1 MMSHTLPRLLII
13 DDDESVLLAARIALR
28 SHFGAIDTLP
38 SASGLFDNPDRESYD
53 VVLLDMNFTAGS
65 TSGAEGLAILQ
76 QLKVLFPSSRIVLMT
91 AYGDIALAVKAMKNG
106 AFDFVVKPWNNDA
119 LEAIVL
125 AAARQPGLPPFEKA
139 AHEPVVLPVGLASPA
154 MRQVELLIEKGA
166 PTDANIL
173 ITGESGTGKGVIA
186 QAIHQLSARKGA
198 PLVHVDLGAVAP
210 TLFESELFGHEKGA
224 FTDAHSKKPGR
235 IEMAAGGTLFL
246 DEIGNLP
253 PALQH
258 KLLTTLQS
266 RSITRLG
273 SNKPTPVDF
282 RLVCATNTNLRK
294 KTDLKEFREDLYFRI
309 NTITIDLPP
318 LRERVEE
325 IPVLANHFIDH
336 YSNLYKKPKL
346 HPSQQFLRS
355 LASYDWPGNIRE
367 LQHVIE
373 RAVILAETDTL
384 TECNLH
390 LQDSAA
396 ATGSTTD
403 GLSLESLEREAIR
416 QALLRNNGN
425 LTQAARELGLGRTT
439 LYRKMERYG
448 L

>member
-1 MMSHTLPRLLII
+1 
-13 DDDESVLLAARIALR
+13 
-28 SHFGAIDTLP
+28 
-38 SASGLFDNPDRESYD
+38 
-53 VVLLDMNFTAGS
+53 
-65 TSGAEGLAILQ
+65 
-76 QLKVLFPSSRIVLMT
+76 
-91 AYGDIALAVKAMKNG
+91 
-106 AFDFVVKPWNNDA
+106 
-119 LEAIVL
+119 
-125 AAARQPGLPPFEKA
+125 
-139 AHEPVVLPVGLASPA
+139 

-186 QAIHQLSARKGA
+186 QTIHQLSARKDA

-439 LYRKMERYG
+439 PYRKMERYG